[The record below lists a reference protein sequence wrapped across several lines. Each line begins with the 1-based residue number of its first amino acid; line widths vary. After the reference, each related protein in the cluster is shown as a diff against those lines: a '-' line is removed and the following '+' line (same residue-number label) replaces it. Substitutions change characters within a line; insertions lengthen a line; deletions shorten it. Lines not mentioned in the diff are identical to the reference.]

1 MKIVLALFPLLLA
14 TCTLDVNRLVG
25 RWRAIAFYEQGQS
38 HAAPLDSVVLAFTS
52 SGHYEFRSAGFY
64 RENGPF
70 RVSGQHLFLTD
81 TTEHPAKEHI
91 LKVLFLSGDTLKIQ
105 MQKGD
110 NEQVL
115 FFEKQL

>member
-14 TCTLDVNRLVG
+14 TCTLDVNRLAG
-25 RWRAIAFYEQGQS
+25 QWRAIAFYEQGQS
-38 HAAPLDSVVLAFTS
+38 LTAPLDSVALTF
-52 SGHYEFRSAGFY
+52 SGDGYYEFRSAGFY

-81 TTEHPAKEHI
+81 TTEQPAKEHV
-91 LKVLFLSGDTLKIQ
+91 LKVLFLSDDTLKIQ
-105 MQKGD
+105 MLKGD

-115 FFEKQL
+115 FFAKQF